1 MKKKKVLIILS
12 VSMVIVIGLGLGGVS
27 RLLKKSSIAAN
38 TTNNIASN
46 VDDDKK
52 EEVISNTTDN
62 KEENTVA
69 NTTNNKKE
77 DNTSIK
83 GNTATNTSD
92 KQTNNNS
99 NKLKVNEEIKEDFK
113 DKSLKAQE
121 VLPTGQG
128 FFKYYTSL
136 IKTLKEYDISNV
148 ENAYTVYLL
157 SDELLNNMY
166 KEFKNNWD
174 EESFNKLKDSQIIWV
189 NNKVNLENE
198 LNGDDLTKYQKLV
211 TKTLDR
217 CAEWTQ
223 YYQ

>member
-1 MKKKKVLIILS
+1 MKKRKVLIILS
-12 VSMVIVIGLGLGGVS
+12 AVMVIAIGLGGVS
-27 RLLKKSSIAAN
+27 RLLRKSSVATNA
-38 TTNNIASN
+38 TNNITSN

-52 EEVISNTTDN
+52 EEIISDTTDN
-62 KEENTVA
+62 KKEN
-69 NTTNNKKE
+69 
-77 DNTSIK
+77 NTSIK
-83 GNTATNTSD
+83 GNTSD
-92 KQTNNNS
+92 NQTNSNS
-99 NKLKVNEEIKEDFK
+99 NKLKINEEIKKDFK
-113 DKSLKAQE
+113 DKGLKAQE

-198 LNGDDLTKYQKLV
+198 LNGDDLTKYQRLV